1 MQTWRRESSPC
12 VAFKDWADDL
22 RRLGGGR
29 AVPVLHLKTELMIY
43 EDLEEEEEEEDPEE
57 EVDCEVEEGDDEA

>member
-1 MQTWRRESSPC
+1 M
-12 VAFKDWADDL
+12 FKDGADDL
-22 RRLGGGR
+22 RRLGGSRGGR
-29 AVPVLHLKTELMIY
+29 AVPRQRLKTELMIY

>member
-1 MQTWRRESSPC
+1 M
-12 VAFKDWADDL
+12 
-22 RRLGGGR
+22 
-29 AVPVLHLKTELMIY
+29 LHLKTELMIY